1 MKRKTQHW
9 VIAVATLVVFGCASE
24 NQSDA
29 PPVGSIEENIIS
41 LTCAEDAVGN
51 PAPFEW
57 TFHEEGNYFSG
68 TLVIE
73 EATLTIDGETLT
85 TRAYHQAGQPPS
97 VPGPTIHME
106 PGNKYVLHFEN
117 RLPFEEFNPNHNTF
131 RNYNTSNVHTHGL
144 HISGESPGDDVTRNF
159 QGGEGGDFVYDIPA
173 DHMGGT
179 FWYHAHHHGSTWLQI
194 SGGAFGMLIID
205 DANDGMPAN
214 VAAMEDRELVFGL
227 LDPTTANNL
236 TGSPDDTLLS
246 GTLPTTWT
254 VNGQP
259 GASLCMPSNEWQH
272 WRVLVADPADAENRP
287 VTFGP
292 GCEVML
298 LARDGVWRTTTPA
311 DLPSGG
317 NTLNLT
323 GASRADF
330 AVRCTADTPITVD
343 GQTVANVVIEGV
355 GLGEEVVSPF
365 AADGV
370 SQWTAVR
377 PSYLQD
383 LRGATVANSETV
395 TLNGQQ
401 LTINGSQYSPLVPTF
416 TSPTDGVQE
425 YTLQGAANHPFH
437 LHIYHVQ
444 AQNCA
449 GGGEDYEDGEFYDV
463 VAQNCDVRFDLSPL
477 TTTPFDGRTI
487 MHCHILE
494 HEDLGLMGWLD
505 VVGGEGPPTFP
516 EVNGE
521 PELPFAALRTLDE
534 LTCGDGNCDV
544 ATEDSCDCPEDC
556 GEPAPSDTICDGID
570 EDCDGS
576 IDEDFAAV
584 PTVCGLGVCVASG
597 ATTCENGVEIDS
609 CVPGDPPSPD
619 DGICDNQDN
628 DCDGDTDEDFV
639 STPTACG
646 VGACSATGAVSCV
659 DGIVDDTCVPGT
671 PAAADTTCDG
681 VDDDCDGIVD
691 EDYVPVATACGNGV
705 CAAIGVTSCAAGVVV
720 DSCVP
725 GTPPSADDAVCDGID
740 SDCDGAVDEDF
751 ASTPTGTTCGV
762 GACQATGALS
772 CVNGTVQDTCVPG
785 TPAADD
791 ALCDGIDNDCDGATD
806 EEYVPVA
813 STCGVGACES
823 VGQTSCVLGEV
834 IDLCEPGT
842 PETSELVCD
851 DAIDADCDGDT
862 DCEDA
867 DCSADPACAST
878 TCDND
883 GVCEPGE
890 DCNTC
895 PGDCVGRTHPRTG
908 ERSCCGNG
916 IRERGE
922 RICGGNF

>member
-1 MKRKTQHW
+1 MNKKTCFW
-9 VIAVATLVVFGCASE
+9 LIAAAAAMAYGCGSE
-24 NQSDA
+24 SPADEL
-29 PPVGSIEENIIS
+29 PVGAVEQDVIS

-51 PAPFEW
+51 PPPFEW

-73 EATLTIDGETLT
+73 EATFTIDGETLT
-85 TRAYHQAGQPPS
+85 TRAYHQPGQPPTI
-97 VPGPTIHME
+97 PGPTIHMA
-106 PGNKYVLHFEN
+106 PGNKYVLRFEN

-194 SGGAFGMLIID
+194 SGGAFGMLVID

-214 VAAMEDRELVFGL
+214 VAAMEDRQLVFGL

-246 GTLPTTWT
+246 GTLPPTWT
-254 VNGQP
+254 VNGQA
-259 GASLCMPSNEWQH
+259 GGSLCMPANEWRH
-272 WRVLVADPADAENRP
+272 WRVLIADPADAENRP

-298 LARDGVWRTTTPA
+298 LARDGVWRTTAPA
-311 DLPSGG
+311 PLPGGG

-330 AVRCTADTPITVD
+330 AVRCTADTPISVD
-343 GQTVANVVIEGV
+343 GETVANVVIEGE
-355 GLGEEVVSPF
+355 GLGDDVVSPF

-370 SQWTAVR
+370 SQWSAIR

-383 LRGATVANSETV
+383 LRDATVVNSETV
-395 TLNGQQ
+395 ALSGQQ
-401 LTINGSQYSPLVPTF
+401 FTINGSQYDPLVPTF
-416 TSPTDGVQE
+416 TSPTNGVQE
-425 YTLQGAANHPFH
+425 YTLQGAANHPYH

-449 GGGEDYEDGEFYDV
+449 GGDGDYEDGEFYDV
-463 VAQNCDVRFDLSPL
+463 VAENCEVRFDLSTE

-505 VVGGEGPPTFP
+505 VIGGEGPPTFP
-516 EVNGE
+516 EINGE
-521 PELPFAALRTLDE
+521 PEIPFAALRTLD
-534 LTCGDGNCDV
+534 LGCGDGTCD
-544 ATEDSCDCPEDC
+544 ADEDSCTCPSDC
-556 GEPAPSDTICDGID
+556 GAPAASDIVCDGID
-570 EDCDGS
+570 EDCDGDV
-576 IDEDFAAV
+576 DEDFTPVA
-584 PTVCGLGVCVASG
+584 TVCGEGVCVANG
-597 ATTCENGVEIDS
+597 ATSCEGGVEVDS
-609 CVPGDPPSPD
+609 CVPLTPPSTD
-619 DGICDNQDN
+619 DATCDGLDN
-628 DCDGDTDEDFV
+628 DCDGATDEDFV
-639 STPTACG
+639 STPT
-646 VGACSATGAVSCV
+646 
-659 DGIVDDTCVPGT
+659 P
-671 PAAADTTCDG
+671 
-681 VDDDCDGIVD
+681 
-691 EDYVPVATACGNGV
+691 
-705 CAAIGVTSCAAGVVV
+705 
-720 DSCVP
+720 
-725 GTPPSADDAVCDGID
+725 
-740 SDCDGAVDEDF
+740 
-751 ASTPTGTTCGV
+751 TTCGV

-772 CVNGTVQDTCVPG
+772 CIDGTIEDSCVPG

-791 ALCDGIDNDCDGATD
+791 SVCDGLDNDCDGVVD
-806 EEYVPVA
+806 EDYVPVA
-813 STCGVGACES
+813 TTCGVGACQS
-823 VGQTSCVLGEV
+823 VGQTSCSLGDVL
-834 IDLCEPGT
+834 DSCEPGA
-842 PETSELVCD
+842 PAASELICD

-862 DCEDA
+862 DCEDSDCNA
-867 DCSADPACAST
+867 DAACASV
-878 TCDND
+878 TCDGD

-890 DCNTC
+890 DCNNC
-895 PGDCVGRTHPRTG
+895 PSDCVGRTHRRTG

-922 RICGGNF
+922 RICNGNF